1 MISVQ
6 KSHMKYIWQRYLQ
19 PTIIDGWRP
28 APVETVNRT
37 MSAPVPA
44 ERHQSRWHFRDRD
57 SASDN
62 IRGITVAIPTNI
74 SGEATRFP
82 AGPVIVPYEMIRGKS
97 HGARV
102 IILTESSWR
111 NTRRWHF
118 RSLGYELQPPMHTHI
133 IACLTQAY
141 PSSLTL
147 CTEGVCQCQIHEC
160 LTNIKDIKK
169 LNKLTSLNCQLRGW
183 MLNNLWF

>member
-57 SASDN
+57 SAIWQHQGNNCCHTYEHLWGSNTFSCRACDCPLWDDQGGKPWRSCNN
-62 IRGITVAIPTNI
+62 IDRVKLKKHQEVTFQESGLWATTAHAHTYYSLFNSSIPFKFDI
-74 SGEATRFP
+74 M
-82 AGPVIVPYEMIRGKS
+82 Y
-97 HGARV
+97 
-102 IILTESSWR
+102 W
-111 NTRRWHF
+111 
-118 RSLGYELQPPMHTHI
+118 RSLSVPDT
-133 IACLTQAY
+133 
-141 PSSLTL
+141 
-147 CTEGVCQCQIHEC
+147 
-160 LTNIKDIKK
+160 
-169 LNKLTSLNCQLRGW
+169 W
-183 MLNNLWF
+183 MFNEHKRY